1 MENLSAALGLLVV
14 GMITVFIVLWLVTV
28 VGTSVIELSNRFYHP
43 ETKDNGT
50 PRAGGV
56 DKEKMAVIA
65 AAVNVLTQ
73 GKGVIDSVE
82 KR

>member
-1 MENLSAALGLLVV
+1 MENISVALGLLVV

-28 VGTSVIELSNRFYHP
+28 VGTSVIQLSNRYFQP
-43 ETKDNGT
+43 EAKDDGT
-50 PRAGGV
+50 PRTGGV

-65 AAVNVLTQ
+65 AAVNVITH

-82 KR
+82 KK